1 MLGYYVGA
9 EMKTV
14 LVTLVIRLYNNDSSV
29 YVK

>member
-1 MLGYYVGA
+1 MLGYYVAA

-29 YVK
+29 YDK